1 MVSVCHLCNK
11 SFLKERD
18 KLLITRTAVFELV
31 QALKFKTI
39 IPDSNFLMLTNL
51 VLQDAGGSVIE
62 DIIGLSYQV
71 NVWFKNG

>member
-1 MVSVCHLCNK
+1 M
-11 SFLKERD
+11 
-18 KLLITRTAVFELV
+18 FELV

-39 IPDSNFLMLTNL
+39 IPDTNFLMLTNL

-71 NVWFKNG
+71 MYFTVSIFKLCMTIIKGSRGSTVCPFTSVE

>member
-1 MVSVCHLCNK
+1 M
-11 SFLKERD
+11 
-18 KLLITRTAVFELV
+18 FELV

-39 IPDSNFLMLTNL
+39 IPDTNFLMLTNL

-71 NVWFKNG
+71 MYFMVHF